1 MTSADI
7 PDLAISTRE
16 TMVQALQEISQ
27 PYTGPKASAA
37 KTDKDA
43 TLMPPPPPPP
53 SGDSKS
59 IGITEI
65 RLAGHESDGSRQ
77 RTTSIVRSVTSS
89 EENGSQETEEEDG
102 HVLVRRPA

>member
-1 MTSADI
+1 MI
-7 PDLAISTRE
+7 R
-16 TMVQALQEISQ
+16 ALQEISQ
-27 PYTGPKASAA
+27 PYAGPKSSTN

-53 SGDSKS
+53 APSVDTKPV
-59 IGITEI
+59 GITEI
-65 RLAGHESDGSRQ
+65 RLAGQDIDISRQ
-77 RTTSIVRSVTSS
+77 RTSSLVRSVASS

>member
-16 TMVQALQEISQ
+16 TMAQVLQEISQ
-27 PYTGPKASAA
+27 PYSGPKTSAA

-43 TLMPPPPPPP
+43 TLMPPPPPP

-65 RLAGHESDGSRQ
+65 RPAGQENDSSRQ
-77 RTTSIVRSVTSS
+77 RTTSIVRSVASS

>member
-1 MTSADI
+1 MTAADI

-27 PYTGPKASAA
+27 PYTGPKTSVA

-43 TLMPPPPPPP
+43 TLMPPPPPP

-65 RLAGHESDGSRQ
+65 RPAGQESDSSRQ
-77 RTTSIVRSVTSS
+77 RTTSIVRSVASS
-89 EENGSQETEEEDG
+89 ENGSQETEEEDG